1 MQKIKSLIAASTVAM
16 AISSAAVAADDL
28 RFVMISHI
36 GSNDANMKW
45 LTLSLED
52 FENRFPGVKTEY
64 VSTNEYSIQ
73 KHIQLIEQVIA
84 TKPDGIAVPI
94 ASSQAMEPVL
104 RKAIDSGIPV
114 VAFNIPDSRPK
125 AERIPYLTYVGGDE
139 YKTGLALG
147 QHAIS
152 QAQAGAL
159 PMPTKVMCAVHDA
172 AHEGLK
178 QRCNGMA
185 DAMKSIGVK
194 VDSLFIGAE
203 PSKARNSMRAYLT
216 RNKDTNYIFT
226 VASWS
231 SPWAYSVASDMKL
244 SPDVDNKGMTIMT
257 VDASPV
263 ALEGIKTNKI
273 LSTNSQ
279 GFYLQGF
286 MPMEWLYWNKTQ
298 GLAPQSDILT
308 GPVVISKDNVDSWI
322 TQVRKI
328 FGPEYDKQNVW

>member
-1 MQKIKSLIAASTVAM
+1 MNVLKTCALAGAVTLASSM
-16 AISSAAVAADDL
+16 AYADDL
-28 RFVMISHI
+28 RFVMVSHI

-52 FENRFPGVKTEY
+52 FENRFPNVETEY

-94 ASSQAMEPVL
+94 VSAPAMEPIL
-104 RKAIDSGIPV
+104 RKAIKSGIPV
-114 VAFNIPDSRPK
+114 VAFNIPDGRS
-125 AERIPYLTYVGGDE
+125 ADERIPYLTYVGGDE
-139 YKTGLALG
+139 YKTGLELG
-147 QHAIS
+147 KDAVR
-152 QAQAGAL
+152 QAQAGDL
-159 PMPTKVMCAVHDA
+159 PMPKKVMCAIHDA

-178 QRCNGMA
+178 KRCAGMA

-194 VDSLFIGAE
+194 VDNLFIGAE
-203 PSKARNSMRAYLT
+203 PAKARNSMRAYLT
-216 RNKDTNYIFT
+216 RNRDTNYIFT
-226 VASWS
+226 VAPWS
-231 SPWAYSVASDMKL
+231 SPWAYGVANDMDL
-244 SPDVDNKGMTIMT
+244 HPDVDDKGMTVMT

-263 ALEGIKTNKI
+263 ALEGVKSGKV

-298 GLAPQSDILT
+298 GLKPQSDILT
-308 GPVVISKDNVDSWI
+308 GPVVINKDNVDQWI